1 MLCLKRD
8 EATEKLVEEREKK
21 SRVEAARSQHAASM
35 VFVAQLLD
43 PAQLEAAKQHL
54 LEANK
59 VVWVSES
66 SSRTIVAVD
75 GWHHLI
81 SMSALFEKLL
91 LVLGEVFQ
99 LASDVLATSRW
110 SARGFEVQ
118 RVIYRNYGSGP
129 ELLLQHSTWAA
140 DPADLT

>member
-8 EATEKLVEEREKK
+8 EAMEKLVEEEEKK

-66 SSRTIVAVD
+66 SSRTLVAVD
-75 GWHHLI
+75 GTL
-81 SMSALFEKLL
+81 SSPCRPCSRSSSSCSARSSNSPVTYLRRADG
-91 LVLGEVFQ
+91 VRV
-99 LASDVLATSRW
+99 ASRCSWSSLATTAAGQS
-110 SARGFEVQ
+110 SSCSTPRGLQ
-118 RVIYRNYGSGP
+118 T
-129 ELLLQHSTWAA
+129 LLT
-140 DPADLT
+140 